1 MRTKASTGKIRQI
14 YEFIKANQN
23 RFEVRK
29 MCRCWRWL
37 ERLLAWLQEPVCQ
50 RASRTLGSCG

>member
-23 RFEVRK
+23 RFDVRK
-29 MCRCWRWL
+29 MCRVREL
-37 ERLLAWLQEPVCQ
+37 VLDAVLMAVR
-50 RASRTLGSCG
+50 RRRTAQNCHSF